1 MSEGKIDTKKG
12 KWYVIHTFT
21 GYEEKVKA
29 NLERKIRSLGAEDKI
44 FQILV
49 PIENEI
55 KLDEFQKKVVKRKI
69 FPGYLLINMEMNDDT
84 WMIVRSTPGV
94 TGFVGIGG
102 KPTPI
107 PEDELETILK
117 RIKWEDTQYRTS
129 LQVGD
134 VVRIKYGPFED
145 FAGTV
150 EEIIPERKKVK
161 VTVSIFGRETPLEL
175 RMDQVEK
182 V

>member
-1 MSEGKIDTKKG
+1 MSEEKVQKG

-29 NLERKIRSLGAEDKI
+29 NLERKIRSLGAENKI

-55 KLDEFQKKVVKRKI
+55 ELHEFQKRVVKRKI
-69 FPGYLLINMEMNDDT
+69 FPGYLLINMEMDDDT

-107 PEDELETILK
+107 PEDELSTIMK
-117 RIKWEDTQYRTS
+117 RIKWEDTKYRTS

-134 VVRIKYGPFED
+134 VVRIKDGPFVD

-150 EEIIPERKKVK
+150 EEIFPERRKVR
-161 VTVSIFGRETPLEL
+161 VTVSIFGREAPLEL

>member
-1 MSEGKIDTKKG
+1 MVENKVESKKG

-21 GYEEKVKA
+21 GYEEKVKT
-29 NLERKIRSLGAEDKI
+29 NLERKIRSLGVENKI

-55 KLDEFQKKVVKRKI
+55 ELHETQKKVVRRKI
-69 FPGYLLINMEMNDDT
+69 FPGYLLVNMDMDDET
-84 WMIVRSTPGV
+84 WLIVRNTPGV

-102 KPTPI
+102 KPTSI
-107 PEDELETILK
+107 PEDELDTIMR
-117 RIKWEDTQYRTS
+117 RIKWEDIHYRTS
-129 LQVGD
+129 IQVGD

-161 VTVSIFGRETPLEL
+161 VAVSIFGRETPLEL
-175 RMDQVEK
+175 RIDQVEK